1 MADDSILPSLDDYAC
16 LICTSIAFKP
26 IRLACGHLFCVRC
39 LVKMQRAGKAECPL
53 CRSKVVLL
61 ADKSEPIPA
70 PYVRNMLMSDS
81 LDLAVLK
88 YVFPR

>member
-1 MADDSILPSLDDYAC
+1 LPSLDDYAC

-61 ADKSEPIPA
+61 ADKSGYITEIEVSVHVA
-70 PYVRNMLMSDS
+70 DRLGS
-81 LDLAVLK
+81 LDSQLMK
-88 YVFPR
+88 

>member
-1 MADDSILPSLDDYAC
+1 LDDYAC

-61 ADKSEPIPA
+61 ADKSGSIAEIDGICA
-70 PYVRNMLMSDS
+70 CY
-81 LDLAVLK
+81 
-88 YVFPR
+88 